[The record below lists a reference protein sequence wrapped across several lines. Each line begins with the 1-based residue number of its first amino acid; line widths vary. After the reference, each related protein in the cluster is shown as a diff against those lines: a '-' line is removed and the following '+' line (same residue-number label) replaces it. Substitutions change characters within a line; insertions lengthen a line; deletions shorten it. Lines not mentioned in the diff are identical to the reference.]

1 VTAIRHGA
9 PRTGARSRKR
19 YHTLISVL
27 GYPGFRKVADNT
39 FNTVA
44 GTPEANFSS
53 ATGPNNLLFLG
64 PYTVLSNPLALVD
77 GIQCAM
83 TRSNRILT
91 KPKPTRSCRSR
102 SDAIQFNPSRPD
114 TTPTFPTASYLSRSH
129 PSRPGPARSNQS
141 QAAWSRSKQANSR
154 RV

>member
-1 VTAIRHGA
+1 M
-9 PRTGARSRKR
+9 
-19 YHTLISVL
+19 L

-91 KPKPTRSCRSR
+91 KPKPIRRYSVQSEPTRYDPNLSNRILSEPI
-102 SDAIQFNPSRPD
+102 SSK
-114 TTPTFPTASYLSRSH
+114 PT
-129 PSRPGPARSNQS
+129 RPGSIKSEPSGLEPILVGQPPAGLIHADPAWPGVNRSNQK
-141 QAAWSRSKQANSR
+141 QAAPRQSNRI
-154 RV
+154 